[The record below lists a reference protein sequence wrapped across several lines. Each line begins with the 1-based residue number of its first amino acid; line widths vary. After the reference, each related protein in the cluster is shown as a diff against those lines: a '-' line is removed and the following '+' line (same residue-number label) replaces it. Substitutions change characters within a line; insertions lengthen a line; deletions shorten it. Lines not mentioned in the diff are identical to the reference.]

1 MNEAPGAGEEPVRNR
16 HLQDLRVVKVN
27 RVTFLEF
34 DPDGEMMVIN
44 QNNDYTDGPY
54 ADGDVLS
61 FYSVSSMLNTSLPL
75 MEQTKDP
82 AHVPGGASLIIYGE
96 TEDGRV
102 IRNRIWWTYQMEN
115 CGRESN
121 PIQVFDKVGWVTV
134 AGISS
139 AWPAFCTRAIGSPT
153 ITPQTFEP
161 TLTPSASPVATG
173 KPTESDLTSSEPT
186 PKRTRPPTRPAMP
199 STMGP
204 TVWNAPEPCVEYMM
218 AKASKK
224 SKSSKSTK
232 SAKSCKSAKS
242 AKTWSSMSYNNWEWA
257 VQGKQQKEDRPQEVM
272 LYGRSS
278 RIKLQNY
285 DMTSSNVNKSSKGT
299 SPQSFAPAWE
309 VMAMFVVAAA
319 LVGWKFRH
327 ELYPDGDQQEVVV
340 AVHQDAG
347 NGFVEL
353 DDNEDIEHEGAEDSK
368 EEEEMEE
375 IEGRANT
382 ATIAANPPTEERSTN
397 EQTVHVGDVDATH
410 AVQLITD
417 GEEAGGV
424 RVGTI

>member
-1 MNEAPGAGEEPVRNR
+1 MNETPGAGEEPVRNR

-121 PIQVFDKVGWVTV
+121 PVQVFDKVGWVTV

-186 PKRTRPPTRPAMP
+186 PKRTRPPTRPVMP

-204 TVWNAPEPCVEYMM
+204 TVWNVPEPCVEYLIS
-218 AKASKK
+218 KASKK

-232 SAKSCKSAKS
+232 SAKSCKSAKG

-257 VQGKQQKEDRPQEVM
+257 VQGKQQKEDRPKEVM

-278 RIKLQNY
+278 RMKLQNY
-285 DMTSSNVNKSSKGT
+285 DMASSNVNKSSKGT
-299 SPQSFAPAWE
+299 SSRSFAPAWE

-319 LVGWKFRH
+319 LMGWKFRH

-340 AVHQDAG
+340 AVQAG
-347 NGFVEL
+347 DGFVEM
-353 DDNEDIEHEGAEDSK
+353 DDNEDDIEHDGAEDTK
-368 EEEEMEE
+368 EEAE
-375 IEGRANT
+375 IEDIDGRANIG
-382 ATIAANPPTEERSTN
+382 TIAANPPTEERSTN
-397 EQTVHVGDVDATH
+397 EQTVHIGDVVATH

-424 RVGTI
+424 RVGTN